1 MIVVFP
7 VWTGGWGCAII
18 EQSIIISILSR
29 KSINIISLSIPD
41 SISRNLNASDSEN
54 SREVLWKAET
64 DRSENLLHSK
74 YKGGSMGKTDIV
86 TKNYMRGSDIFA
98 DAFNFLIYNGEA
110 RIQSQSLQERDAT
123 ELAVLFSNDS
133 VKNETEVQQ
142 KYRDV
147 LKRAVIMQNK
157 EATYLL
163 LGIENQTDIHYAM
176 PVRNMIYDSLQYGKQ
191 VMEIAAEHRK
201 KKDRNGTQAEYL
213 SGFYRD
219 DRLVPVITLV
229 IHFGAEE
236 WDGPMCLK
244 DMITVHD
251 KKLLEYIQDYKI
263 YLIDPAKLTEEDLRK
278 FSTSL
283 REVLGYIK
291 YSRDKTK
298 LRNYIVHNPRMKL
311 EKEAA
316 QVIKIITKTPIKIKT
331 GGEKTDMCQAVD
343 EMIEDGRREATV
355 RILSGLVKDGIL
367 SMEEAASRAG
377 MSVEELKIDIENTAE
392 K

>member
-1 MIVVFP
+1 
-7 VWTGGWGCAII
+7 
-18 EQSIIISILSR
+18 
-29 KSINIISLSIPD
+29 
-41 SISRNLNASDSEN
+41 
-54 SREVLWKAET
+54 
-64 DRSENLLHSK
+64 
-74 YKGGSMGKTDIV
+74 MGKTDIV

-163 LGIENQTDIHYAM
+163 LGIENQTDIDYAM

-244 DMITVHD
+244 D
-251 KKLLEYIQDYKI
+251 IQDYKI

-278 FSTSL
+278 FSISL

-355 RILSGLVKDGIL
+355 RILSGLIKDGIL

-377 MSVEELKIDIENTAE
+377 MPVEELKIDIENTAE

>member
-1 MIVVFP
+1 
-7 VWTGGWGCAII
+7 
-18 EQSIIISILSR
+18 
-29 KSINIISLSIPD
+29 
-41 SISRNLNASDSEN
+41 
-54 SREVLWKAET
+54 
-64 DRSENLLHSK
+64 
-74 YKGGSMGKTDIV
+74 MGKTDIV

-176 PVRNMIYDSLQYGKQ
+176 PIRNMIYDSLQYGKQ

-278 FSTSL
+278 FATSL

-316 QVIKIITKTPIKIKT
+316 QVIKTITKTPIKI
-331 GGEKTDMCQAVD
+331 
-343 EMIEDGRREATV
+343 
-355 RILSGLVKDGIL
+355 
-367 SMEEAASRAG
+367 
-377 MSVEELKIDIENTAE
+377 
-392 K
+392 

>member
-1 MIVVFP
+1 
-7 VWTGGWGCAII
+7 
-18 EQSIIISILSR
+18 
-29 KSINIISLSIPD
+29 
-41 SISRNLNASDSEN
+41 
-54 SREVLWKAET
+54 
-64 DRSENLLHSK
+64 
-74 YKGGSMGKTDIV
+74 MGKTDIV

-283 REVLGYIK
+283 REMLGYIK

>member
-1 MIVVFP
+1 
-7 VWTGGWGCAII
+7 
-18 EQSIIISILSR
+18 
-29 KSINIISLSIPD
+29 
-41 SISRNLNASDSEN
+41 
-54 SREVLWKAET
+54 
-64 DRSENLLHSK
+64 
-74 YKGGSMGKTDIV
+74 MGKKDTI
-86 TKNYMRGSDIFA
+86 TKNYMKENRVFA
-98 DAFNFLIYNGEA
+98 DAFNYLLYNGQQM
-110 RIQSQSLQERDAT
+110 IQPEKLREIDTTEMAILQGGDQKHQ
-123 ELAVLFSNDS
+123 DS
-133 VKNETEVQQ
+133 ETVQ
-142 KYRDV
+142 KYRDI
-147 LKRAVIMQNK
+147 LKKTVVKEDGEAV
-157 EATYLL
+157 YLL
-163 LGIENQTDIHYAM
+163 LGVENQTDIHYAM

>member
-1 MIVVFP
+1 
-7 VWTGGWGCAII
+7 
-18 EQSIIISILSR
+18 
-29 KSINIISLSIPD
+29 
-41 SISRNLNASDSEN
+41 
-54 SREVLWKAET
+54 
-64 DRSENLLHSK
+64 
-74 YKGGSMGKTDIV
+74 MGKKDTI
-86 TKNYMRGSDIFA
+86 TKNYMKENRVFA
-98 DAFNFLIYNGEA
+98 DAFNYLLYNGQQM
-110 RIQSQSLQERDAT
+110 IQPEKLRESDTTEMAILQGGDQKHQ
-123 ELAVLFSNDS
+123 DS
-133 VKNETEVQQ
+133 ETVQ
-142 KYRDV
+142 KYRDI
-147 LKRAVIMQNK
+147 LKKTVVKEDGEAV
-157 EATYLL
+157 YLL
-163 LGIENQTDIHYAM
+163 LGVENQTDIHYAM

-343 EMIEDGRREATV
+343 EMIEDGRKEATV

>member
-1 MIVVFP
+1 MDIF
-7 VWTGGWGCAII
+7 AH
-18 EQSIIISILSR
+18 
-29 KSINIISLSIPD
+29 K
-41 SISRNLNASDSEN
+41 
-54 SREVLWKAET
+54 
-64 DRSENLLHSK
+64 
-74 YKGGSMGKTDIV
+74 KGGKDTRMGTTDVI
-86 TKNYMRGSDIFA
+86 TKNYIRQNDVFA
-98 DAFNFLIYNGEA
+98 DACNYLIYGGKAIIRPEELKEMDTAELGILFENGVHNKGRKKPE
-110 RIQSQSLQERDAT
+110 
-123 ELAVLFSNDS
+123 S
-133 VKNETEVQQ
+133 VQ

-147 LKRAVIMQNK
+147 LKSAVVMQDGQ
-157 EATYLL
+157 AAYLII
-163 LGIENQTDIHYAM
+163 GIENQTDIHCAM
-176 PVRNMIYDSLQYGKQ
+176 PVRNMIYDALQYGKQ
-191 VMEIAAEHRK
+191 VDQTARRNQRNRRTRVQK
-201 KKDRNGTQAEYL
+201 KGEFL
-213 SGFYRD
+213 SGFYKED
-219 DRLVPVITLV
+219 KLIPVITFV

>member
-1 MIVVFP
+1 MDRLRGMCYYRAKHYYFYQL
-7 VWTGGWGCAII
+7 GN
-18 EQSIIISILSR
+18 L
-29 KSINIISLSIPD
+29 NIISFSIPG
-41 SISRNLNASDSEN
+41 STSRNLNASDSEN
-54 SREVLWKAET
+54 SREVLWKTET

-86 TKNYMRGSDIFA
+86 TKNYMRGSDVFA

-110 RIQSQSLQERDAT
+110 RIQPQSLQERDAA
-123 ELAVLFSNDS
+123 ELTVLFSNGS
-133 VKNETEVQQ
+133 AKNETEVQQ

-147 LKRAVIMQNK
+147 LKRAVIMQNE

-201 KKDRNGTQAEYL
+201 RKDRSGTQAEYL
-213 SGFYRD
+213 SGFYRN

-236 WDGPMCLK
+236 WDGPVSLK
-244 DMITVHD
+244 DMIMVND

-263 YLIDPAKLTEEDLRK
+263 YLIDPAKLTEEDLKK

-291 YSRDKTK
+291 YSKDKTK
-298 LRNYIVHNPRMKL
+298 LRNYIAHNPRMKL
-311 EKEAA
+311 EEEAA
-316 QVIKIITKTPIKIKT
+316 QVIKTITKTPIKIKT
-331 GGEKTDMCQAVD
+331 GGEKTNMCQAVD
-343 EMIEDGRREATV
+343 EMIEDGRNEGRKEATV
-355 RILSGLVKDGIL
+355 RILTGLIRDGIL
-367 SMEEAASRAG
+367 SIEEAANRAG
-377 MSVEELKIDIENTAE
+377 VSVEELKIDIENTAE